1 MDCLKHR
8 RPRHVL
14 IHRPSLSSGGSI
26 ALRSVAETDP
36 YSISPSDNR
45 AWCLAG
51 CSSRRADPG
60 GGANEAATGRLGLRP
75 SLPPTVRLP
84 SLANYHSTMS
94 RI

>member
-26 ALRSVAETDP
+26 ALRSVAETDA

-51 CSSRRADPG
+51 CSSGGAGWDPG
-60 GGANEAATGRLGLRP
+60 GGAKERRNG
-75 SLPPTVRLP
+75 PPGGPVLP
-84 SLANYHSTMS
+84 SRQPCVFRRWPIT
-94 RI
+94 IPP